1 MPRYFLHIHYGTAI
15 AEDDE
20 GLCVENLNAA
30 RAEAVRGIRAIL
42 SDELSSGRLSLAGRI
57 VIMDETNRIALTVP
71 FREAVEIA
79 DEA

>member
-1 MPRYFLHIHYGTAI
+1 MPRYFLHIHHGTFI

-20 GLCVENLNAA
+20 GLYFDNLAAA
-30 RAEAVRGIRAIL
+30 RAEAIRGIRSIL
-42 SDELSSGRLSLAGRI
+42 SEDLSSGRFSLAGRI
-57 VIMDETNRIALTVP
+57 VIMDEANRIALTVP